1 MTVVRGPTLESV
13 RLWLAAAATVLAGCG
28 RLGYDAR
35 SQEGAESDAGPNTN
49 VSRVDASAE
58 PDGAPVPDAALPDAA
73 PLGPF
78 RAPELIA
85 ELAAPGAN
93 DDDPSLTGDL
103 LELYFK
109 SDRVGSLDYDIWR
122 SVRATAEDPWGP
134 AERVAELSSE
144 VYDASPEVSFDGL
157 VLYFSS
163 SRAAGVGGVDL
174 YVSTRASR
182 SEPWAEPSLV
192 VELSSS
198 GDEWAPAVSA
208 DHTSVVITRSTDGR
222 SLDLFGASRPSA
234 DQPWSA
240 PEPLG
245 QFASEVYEADAHLD
259 APGTSMLFAAELPGG
274 DGRDIYRAERPTPAD
289 PFGDPERVAEVASP
303 EIDEDPWL
311 SPDARVLVFSSTRTG
326 DQELYWTV
334 R

>member
-1 MTVVRGPTLESV
+1 MRRPTLEIV
-13 RLWLAAAATVLAGCG
+13 RLWLAAAATLLAGCG
-28 RLGYDAR
+28 RLGYDAL
-35 SQEGAESDAGPNTN
+35 SNEGSEADGGPNTN
-49 VSRVDASAE
+49 LGQVDAAG
-58 PDGAPVPDAALPDAA
+58 PDGAVAPDAALPDAA

-78 RAPELIA
+78 RPPELIA
-85 ELAAPGAN
+85 ELAAPGVN

-109 SDRVGSLDYDIWR
+109 SDRAGSQGYDIWR
-122 SVRATAEDPWGP
+122 SVRPTSDDPWGP

-157 VLYFSS
+157 VIYFSS
-163 SRAAGVGGVDL
+163 SRAGGVGGVDL
-174 YVSTRASR
+174 HVSTRASR
-182 SEPWAEPSLV
+182 SEAWGAPSLV
-192 VELSSS
+192 VELSSP
-198 GDEWAPAVSA
+198 GDEWAPAASA
-208 DHTSVVITRSTDGR
+208 DHTSVVITRSNDGR
-222 SLDLFGASRPSA
+222 SLDLYGASRASA

-245 QFASEVYEADAHLD
+245 LYATEVYEADAHLD

-274 DGRDIYRAERPTPAD
+274 DGRDIYRAERATPTD
-289 PFGDPERVAEVASP
+289 PFGAPERVDEVSSP

-311 SPDARVLVFSSTRTG
+311 SPDGRVLVFSSTRTG

>member
-1 MTVVRGPTLESV
+1 MRRPTLESV
-13 RLWLAAAATVLAGCG
+13 RLWLAAAGILLAGCG
-28 RLGYDAR
+28 RLGYDAL
-35 SQEGAESDAGPNTN
+35 SSEGAEPDSGSNTN
-49 VSRVDASAE
+49 LTPVDASTE
-58 PDGAPVPDAALPDAA
+58 PDGAPAPDAALPDAA

-109 SDRVGSLDYDIWR
+109 SDRPGSLDYDIWR
-122 SVRATAEDPWGP
+122 SIRSAADDPWGA
-134 AERVAELSSE
+134 AERVAELSSAE
-144 VYDASPEVSFDGL
+144 YDASPEVSFDGL

-163 SRAAGVGGVDL
+163 SRAGGLGGVDL
-174 YVSTRASR
+174 YVSTRSSR
-182 SEPWAEPSLV
+182 SAPWGAPSLV
-192 VELSSS
+192 VELSSP
-198 GDEWAPAVSA
+198 GDEWAPAASA
-208 DHTSVVITRSTDGR
+208 DHTSVVITRSSPGR

-240 PEPLG
+240 PAPLDS
-245 QFASEVYEADAHLD
+245 FASEVYEADAHLD

-274 DGRDIYRAERPTPAD
+274 ADRDIYRAERGTPAD
-289 PFGDPERVAEVASP
+289 PFGEPERVDEVSSP
-303 EIDEDPWL
+303 AIDEDPWL
-311 SPDARVLVFSSTRTG
+311 SPDGRVMVFSSTRTG